1 MITVRRLNGKPIT
14 INALL
19 IETIED
25 TPDTVITLTTGKKFM
40 VLDEVSDVIRL
51 VQNFLSAIGGVRG
64 TIMSSELEG
73 SEGV

>member
-19 IETIED
+19 IESIED

-40 VLDEVSDVIRL
+40 VLDDVSDVIRL

-73 SEGV
+73 S

>member
-25 TPDTVITLTTGKKFM
+25 TPDTVITLTTGKKFL
-40 VLDEVSDVIRL
+40 VLDEVPEVIRL

-73 SEGV
+73 S

>member
-14 INALL
+14 VNALL

-73 SEGV
+73 S

>member
-25 TPDTVITLTTGKKFM
+25 TPDTVITLTTGKKFL

-73 SEGV
+73 S

>member
-19 IETIED
+19 IESIED

-73 SEGV
+73 S

>member
-19 IETIED
+19 IETIEG

-40 VLDEVSDVIRL
+40 VLDDVSDVIRL

-73 SEGV
+73 S

>member
-40 VLDEVSDVIRL
+40 VLDDVSDVIRL

-73 SEGV
+73 S

>member
-25 TPDTVITLTTGKKFM
+25 TPDTVITLTTGKKFL
-40 VLDEVSDVIRL
+40 VLDEVSEVIRL

-73 SEGV
+73 S

>member
-1 MITVRRLNGKPIT
+1 MITVRRLNGKQIT

-19 IETIED
+19 IETIEE
-25 TPDTVITLTTGKKFM
+25 TPDTVITLTTGKKIM
-40 VLDEVSDVIRL
+40 VLDKVPDVIIL

-73 SEGV
+73 S